1 MEQVEVTTGSTTK
14 TRTSRRVLA
23 LVVILAV
30 SVAFLAIGV
39 NKLGYW
45 LVVADPLDEAR
56 AIVVLSGH
64 LPFRAMEAASIYK
77 GGWAPEVWLTRV
89 SRPVKESALARL
101 GIRVPR
107 EEMYNRQV
115 LEQLGVPGQKV
126 RLLSNG
132 VQNTLR
138 EIQLIAQELKHTGG
152 EQVILVTSKVH
163 TRRVRATWRAVVG
176 DSLLAIVRYPAEDPY
191 NPDRWWRQTRDAL
204 SVSRELF
211 GLMNVWA
218 GFPLR
223 PERQ

>member
-30 SVAFLAIGV
+30 SVAFLAVGV

-126 RLLSNG
+126 RLLNNG

-138 EIQLIAQELKHTGG
+138 EVQLIAQELKHAGG

-176 DSLLAIVRYPAEDPY
+176 DSLQAIVRYPAEDPY